1 MTSAELS
8 TAFFLQMFVI
18 LLACRVVGALSRRLG
33 QPQVVGEM
41 IAGVFLGPS
50 LLGLLVPQAQQAL
63 FPKESLKV
71 LYVGAQ
77 LGVGL
82 YMFLVGVEFDLET
95 FRKRARSAT
104 TVSIAGMVAPFVL
117 GALLAIALVKVKGLF
132 SEKATLFEAMLF
144 LGASMAI
151 TAFPMLARIIYERGL
166 TGTSLG
172 TLALAAGA
180 IGDAGAWC
188 VLAIVLA
195 SFGAGPMIAVKAIGG
210 GVVYAVFTLT
220 IGRKLLK
227 WFSEATQRAGQI
239 NNTLLALTLM
249 LFMVAV
255 WITDSIGIHAVFGG
269 FILGIAM
276 PRGFFARELQRQLE
290 PFPVVFLLPMFFTF
304 SGLNT
309 RLDMVNSPQLL
320 VIAGAVIA
328 AACLGKGGACWAA
341 ARLNGEDNRTALAVG
356 TLMNARGLMELII
369 INIGLQKGV
378 IEPALFSI
386 MVLMAIVTTLM
397 ASPVFEWVYGRHA
410 RKSGEL
416 DTAPAE
422 VLP

>member
-1 MTSAELS
+1 
-8 TAFFLQMFVI
+8 MFVI
-18 LLACRVVGALSRRLG
+18 LLVCRLVGAMARRLG

-50 LLGLLVPQAQQAL
+50 LLGFIFPGAQQML

-82 YMFLVGVEFDLET
+82 YMFLVGVEFDVVT
-95 FRKRARSAT
+95 FRSRARSAAW
-104 TVSIAGMVAPFVL
+104 VSSAGMLAPFVL
-117 GALLAIALVKVKGLF
+117 GAALAIALIKIPGLF
-132 SEKATLFEAMLF
+132 SEKATLLEAMLF
-144 LGASMAI
+144 LGAAMSI

-166 TGTSLG
+166 TGTPLG

-195 SFGAGPMIAVKAIGG
+195 SFGAGPTVAIKAIGG
-210 GVVYAVFTLT
+210 GVLYAVLVLT
-220 IGRKLLK
+220 VGRKLL
-227 WFSEATQRAGQI
+227 QRLGAAAEKSGSVSPA
-239 NNTLLALTLM
+239 LLAVTLM
-249 LFMVAV
+249 LFMLAV
-255 WITDSIGIHAVFGG
+255 WVTDSIGIHAVFGG
-269 FILGIAM
+269 FLLGIAM

-290 PFPVVFLLPMFFTF
+290 PFAVVFLLPMFFTF

-309 RLDMVNSPQLL
+309 RLDMVNNPQMLL
-320 VIAGAVIA
+320 IAVAVIA

-356 TLMNARGLMELII
+356 TLMNSRGLMELII

-378 IEPALFSI
+378 IQPALFSV

-397 ASPVFEWVYGRHA
+397 ASPMFEWVYGRHA
-410 RKSGEL
+410 RKAGAL
-416 DTAPAE
+416 GPA
-422 VLP
+422 VLEA

>member
-1 MTSAELS
+1 MTGPQLSA
-8 TAFFLQMFVI
+8 AFFLQMFVI
-18 LLACRVVGALSRRLG
+18 LLTCRLVGALSRRLG

-50 LLGLLVPQAQQAL
+50 LLGLAFPSLQQVV
-63 FPKESLKV
+63 FPKESLKI

-82 YMFLVGVEFDLET
+82 YMFLVGVEFDTET
-95 FRKRARSAT
+95 FRKRARSALS
-104 TVSIAGMVAPFVL
+104 VSAAGMIAPFIL
-117 GALLAIALVKVKGLF
+117 GAALASALVKVPGLF
-132 SEKATLFEAMLF
+132 SEKATLLEAMLF
-144 LGASMAI
+144 LGASMSI

-166 TGTSLG
+166 TGTALG

-195 SFGAGPMIAVKAIGG
+195 SFGAGPVVAIKAIGG
-210 GVVYAVFTLT
+210 GVVYAVVTLT
-220 IGRKLLK
+220 VGRKLLK
-227 WFSEATQRAGQI
+227 RFEASVEQSGELSP
-239 NNTLLALTLM
+239 TLLALTLM

-276 PRGFFARELQRQLE
+276 PRGRFARELQRQLE
-290 PFPVVFLLPMFFTF
+290 PFAVVFLLPMFFTF

-309 RLDMVNSPQLL
+309 RLDMVNNPQLL
-320 VIAGAVIA
+320 LIALAVIV

-341 ARLNGEDNRTALAVG
+341 ARLHGEDNRTALAVG
-356 TLMNARGLMELII
+356 TLMNSRGLMELII
-369 INIGLQKGV
+369 INIGLEKGV
-378 IEPALFSI
+378 IRPALFSI

-410 RKSGEL
+410 RKVGTLSA
-416 DTAPAE
+416 APVQA
-422 VLP
+422 

>member
-1 MTSAELS
+1 MTSAQLS
-8 TAFFLQMFVI
+8 AAFFLQMFTI
-18 LLACRVVGALSRRLG
+18 LAVCRGVGWISRRLG

-50 LLGLLVPQAQQAL
+50 LLGFFFPGAQQLL

-82 YMFLVGVEFDLET
+82 YMFLVGVEFDLGT
-95 FRKRARSAT
+95 FRERARSAAS
-104 TVSIAGMVAPFVL
+104 VSFAGMAAPFVL
-117 GALLAIALVKVKGLF
+117 GGALAVGLVKLPGLF
-132 SEKATLFEAMLF
+132 SDKATLFEAMLF
-144 LGASMAI
+144 MGAAMSI

-166 TGTSLG
+166 TGTPLG

-195 SFGAGPMIAVKAIGG
+195 SFGAGPLVAIKAIGG
-210 GVVYAVFTLT
+210 GVIYALVVLT
-220 IGRKLLK
+220 IGR
-227 WFSEATQRAGQI
+227 R
-239 NNTLLALTLM
+239 LLARLGTAAENSGQVTPSLLAITLA
-249 LFMVAV
+249 LFMIAV

-269 FILGIAM
+269 FLLGIAM
-276 PRGFFARELQRQLE
+276 PRGFFAREMQRQLE
-290 PFPVVFLLPMFFTF
+290 PFAVVFLLPMFFTF

-309 RLDMVNSPQLL
+309 RLDMVSNPQMLAIAL
-320 VIAGAVIA
+320 TVIS

-356 TLMNARGLMELII
+356 TLMNSRGLMELII

-378 IEPALFSI
+378 IQPALFSI
-386 MVLMAIVTTLM
+386 MVLMAIITTLM
-397 ASPVFEWVYGRHA
+397 ASPMFEWVYGRHA
-410 RKSGEL
+410 RRIGAL
-416 DTAPAE
+416 GATPAGA
-422 VLP
+422 

>member
-1 MTSAELS
+1 MNGPQLSAV
-8 TAFFLQMFVI
+8 FFVQMFVI
-18 LLACRVVGALSRRLG
+18 LLVCRVVGAMSRRLG

-50 LLGLLVPQAQQAL
+50 LLGFL
-63 FPKESLKV
+63 FPGVQAHLFPPDSLKV

-82 YMFLVGVEFDLET
+82 YMFLVGVEFDVAT
-95 FRKRARSAT
+95 FRARAKSAAS
-104 TVSIAGMVAPFVL
+104 VSAAGMVAPFIL
-117 GALLAIALVKVKGLF
+117 GAALAIGLIKVPGLF
-132 SEKATLFEAMLF
+132 SEKATVWEAMLF
-144 LGASMAI
+144 LGAAMSI

-166 TGTSLG
+166 TGTPLG

-195 SFGAGPMIAVKAIGG
+195 SFGAGPLVAVKAIGG
-210 GVVYAVFTLT
+210 GVLYAVIVLT
-220 IGRKLLK
+220 IGRKLLARLGTAAEK
-227 WFSEATQRAGQI
+227 HGQL
-239 NNTLLALTLM
+239 TPSLLAITLTLCM
-249 LFMVAV
+249 IGLWA
-255 WITDSIGIHAVFGG
+255 TDSIGIHAVFGG

-276 PRGFFARELQRQLE
+276 PRGFFARELQRQVE
-290 PFPVVFLLPMFFTF
+290 PFAVVFLLPMFFTF

-309 RLDMVNSPQLL
+309 QLNVVSNPQMLL
-320 VIAGAVIA
+320 IAAAVIA

-356 TLMNARGLMELII
+356 TLMNSRGLMELII

-378 IEPALFSI
+378 IGYALFSI

-397 ASPVFEWVYGRHA
+397 ASPMFEWVYGRHA
-410 RKSGEL
+410 RKVGAL
-416 DTAPAE
+416 GAAPIQA
-422 VLP
+422 

>member
-1 MTSAELS
+1 MSGPQLSAV
-8 TAFFLQMFVI
+8 FFVQMFVI
-18 LLACRVVGALSRRLG
+18 LLVCRLVGAMSRRLG

-50 LLGLLVPQAQQAL
+50 LLGFFFPGLQARL
-63 FPKESLKV
+63 FPPDSLNL

-82 YMFLVGVEFDLET
+82 YMFLVGVEFDVAT
-95 FRKRARSAT
+95 FRSRARSAAS
-104 TVSIAGMVAPFVL
+104 VSAVGMVAPFIL
-117 GALLAIALVKVKGLF
+117 GAALAIGLVKVPGLF
-132 SEKATLFEAMLF
+132 SEKATVWEAMLF
-144 LGASMAI
+144 LGAAMSI

-166 TGTSLG
+166 TGTPLG

-195 SFGAGPMIAVKAIGG
+195 SFGAGPMVAVRAIGG
-210 GVVYAVFTLT
+210 GTLYAIIVLT
-220 IGRKLLK
+220 IGRKLLARLGTVAEK
-227 WFSEATQRAGQI
+227 KGQL
-239 NNTLLALTLM
+239 TPSLLGITLTLCM
-249 LFMVAV
+249 IGLWA
-255 WITDSIGIHAVFGG
+255 TDSIGIHAVFGG

-276 PRGFFARELQRQLE
+276 PRGFFARELQRQVE
-290 PFPVVFLLPMFFTF
+290 PFAVVFLLPMFFTF

-309 RLDMVNSPQLL
+309 QLNVVSKPQMLL
-320 VIAGAVIA
+320 IATAVIA

-356 TLMNARGLMELII
+356 TLMNSRGLMELII

-378 IEPALFSI
+378 IGYALFSI
-386 MVLMAIVTTLM
+386 TVLMAIVTTLM
-397 ASPVFEWVYGRHA
+397 ASPMFEWVYGRHA
-410 RKSGEL
+410 RKVGAL
-416 DTAPAE
+416 GAAPIQA
-422 VLP
+422 

>member
-1 MTSAELS
+1 MTGPQLSA
-8 TAFFLQMFVI
+8 AFFFQMFII
-18 LLACRVVGALSRRLG
+18 LGTCRLVGMLSRRLG

-50 LLGLLVPQAQQAL
+50 LLGFFFPELQQMI
-63 FPKESLKV
+63 FPKDSLKV

-82 YMFLVGVEFDLET
+82 YMFLVGVEFDVAT
-95 FRKRARSAT
+95 FRSRARSAAS
-104 TVSIAGMVAPFVL
+104 VSIAGMAAPFVL
-117 GALLAIALVKVKGLF
+117 GGALAIGLVKVPGLF
-132 SEKATLFEAMLF
+132 SEKATLLEAMLF
-144 LGASMAI
+144 LGAAMSI

-166 TGTSLG
+166 TGTALG

-195 SFGAGPMIAVKAIGG
+195 SFGAGPMIAVKAIAG
-210 GVVYAVFTLT
+210 GVAYAVIVLT
-220 IGRKLLK
+220 VGRKLLAR
-227 WFSEATQRAGQI
+227 FETATQRTGQVSP
-239 NNTLLALTLM
+239 TLLALTLL

-269 FILGIAM
+269 FLLGIAM
-276 PRGFFARELQRQLE
+276 PRGKFARELQRQLE
-290 PFPVVFLLPMFFTF
+290 PFAVVFLLPMFFTF

-309 RLDMVNSPQLL
+309 RLDMVNNTQLL
-320 VIAGAVIA
+320 LIA
-328 AACLGKGGACWAA
+328 AVVILASCLGKGGACWLA

-356 TLMNARGLMELII
+356 TLMNSRGLMELII

-397 ASPVFEWVYGRHA
+397 ATPVFEWVYGRHA
-410 RKSGEL
+410 RKVGAL
-416 DTAPAE
+416 GAAPAQA
-422 VLP
+422 